1 VRLRSRVRTSGCVL
15 GSRPDRR
22 CSPGAYYAGLTTA
35 LLCSPSLHTIGIQ
48 DVPESETHAVE
59 AEYGLAPRHGRSLE
73 IDHIISVDLGGSN
86 DIANLFPEKAPGDYV
101 KDELVERVLELVFD
115 VAANCLVAQ
124 VGVAGNWQALYKRV
138 FGIAPSL

>member
-1 VRLRSRVRTSGCVL
+1 MRLRSRVRTSGCVL

-86 DIANLFPEKAPGDYV
+86 DIANLWPEIGKQPNP
-101 KDELVERVLELVFD
+101 KDKVENDLHRAVCDGKVTL
-115 VAANCLVAQ
+115 AAAQ
-124 VGVAGNWQALYKRV
+124 HA
-138 FGIAPSL
+138 IATDWLTAESTLHIG